1 MPELGRRG
9 WINEIGGK
17 DRSFPV
23 AVIVE
28 RDAYTVTL
36 CNSITSVTL
45 DGGGHERPG

>member
-23 AVIVE
+23 
-28 RDAYTVTL
+28 
-36 CNSITSVTL
+36 SVL
-45 DGGGHERPG
+45 SWARVCKLLGRLP